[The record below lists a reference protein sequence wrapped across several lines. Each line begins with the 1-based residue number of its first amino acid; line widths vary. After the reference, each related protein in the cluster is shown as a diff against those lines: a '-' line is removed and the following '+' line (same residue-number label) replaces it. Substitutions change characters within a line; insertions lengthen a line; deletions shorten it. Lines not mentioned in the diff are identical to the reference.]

1 MLDDPAK
8 SAGGKLGEYAYRDAT
23 GRDRSMAEVF
33 KDIIGNV
40 QEMVRSEIR
49 LARAEIR
56 EEAGKTAASAKLLG
70 VGAGLGFFAAAFA
83 LVTITLLLA
92 LVIPAW
98 AACLVMTVVLGIP
111 AAALL
116 MKGKAD
122 LTVPTPQKTINN
134 VKENVEWM
142 KNQTR

>member
-1 MLDDPAK
+1 MIDDPAR
-8 SAGGKLGEYAYRDAT
+8 STGGTLGEYAYRES
-23 GRDRSMAEVF
+23 GRERSMSEVL
-33 KDIIGNV
+33 KDIIANV

-56 EEAGKTAASAKLLG
+56 QEVGRTANSAKMLG

-83 LVTITLLLA
+83 LVTVTLLLA

-98 AACLVMTVVLGIP
+98 AACLVMTVILGIP

-116 MKGKAD
+116 MKGKSD